1 MNTIKVENN
10 RISSTFDLNIKD
22 KDIFLEDQDI
32 CIIYKNTTNNYN
44 FIISNTVKI
53 FEYYNNTNI
62 NNKYEILKDSDLIM
76 NRFSF
81 DCSLVTNIKLNENSK
96 LVYKYSCLNF
106 TDNTYL
112 INIDHDKNTTSKII
126 SN

>member
-32 CIIYKNTTNNYN
+32 CII
-44 FIISNTVKI
+44 
-53 FEYYNNTNI
+53 YNNTNI